1 MHAQDSAELSL
12 QNQDL
17 LAFWHIVVLWIG
29 CMLAAGLAFLCI
41 CGHLSTELLLAG
53 ENGVSMLCLKFC
65 ISRYI

>member
-17 LAFWHIVVLWIG
+17 SAFWHIVVLWIG
-29 CMLAAGLAFLCI
+29 CMLAAGLALLCI

-53 ENGVSMLCLKFC
+53 ENGVSLLCLKFC